1 MIELN
6 SLNSGSEREREYLE
20 TSAIVLAGGRSRR
33 LGYNKVMKTVGSK
46 SLLEQVVSCVDSI
59 SGEIVIVA
67 AEERLV
73 PRLSGYPNL
82 RVVTD
87 IYPGK
92 GPLGGIYTGL
102 KVSATFRNL
111 VVAADMPFLNQVLL
125 RYMLGLAN
133 GVELVAPRVG
143 GQVEPLHAIYTRDCL
158 VQIEQMLN
166 EGELGV
172 HKLFSRV
179 KVRYVDEDEIKRFD
193 PTQLSFFNVNTDSDL
208 QIARELFKGSRD
220 NAQR

>member
-1 MIELN
+1 
-6 SLNSGSEREREYLE
+6 LE

-33 LGYNKVMKTVGSK
+33 LGDNKVMKTVGSK
-46 SLLEQVVSCVDSI
+46 SLLEQVVSCVVSLSD
-59 SGEIVIVA
+59 EIVIVA

-73 PRLSGYPNL
+73 LPLTGYPNL

-102 KVSATFRNL
+102 KVSAAFRNL
-111 VVAADMPFLNQVLL
+111 VVAADMPFLNKALL

-133 GVELVAPRVG
+133 GVDLVAPRIG
-143 GQVEPLHAIYTRDCL
+143 DQVEPLHAVYTRSCL
-158 VQIEQMLN
+158 AQIEQMLS

-172 HKLFSRV
+172 HRLFPRV
-179 KVRYVDEDEIKRFD
+179 NVRYVDEDEIKRFD
-193 PTQLSFFNVNTDSDL
+193 PTQLSFFNVNTESDL
-208 QIARELFKGSRD
+208 EVAREMASRSGD
-220 NAQR
+220 ND

>member
-1 MIELN
+1 MIELD
-6 SLNSGSEREREYLE
+6 SLNSGSERGKREYLE
-20 TSAIVLAGGRSRR
+20 TSVIVLAGGRSRR
-33 LGYNKVMKTVGSK
+33 LGDNKVMKTVGSK
-46 SLLEQVVSCVDSI
+46 TLLEQVVFCVVSLSDEVI
-59 SGEIVIVA
+59 IVA

-73 PRLSGYPNL
+73 PQLTGYPNL

-102 KVSATFRNL
+102 KVSSAFCNL
-111 VVAADMPFLNQVLL
+111 VVAADMPFLNQALL

-133 GVELVAPRVG
+133 GVDLVAPRVG
-143 GQVEPLHAIYTRDCL
+143 GQVEPLHAVYTRGCL

-172 HKLFSRV
+172 HKLFPRV
-179 KVRYVDEDEIKRFD
+179 NVRYIDEEEIKRFD
-193 PTQLSFFNVNTDSDL
+193 PTQSSFFNVNTGSDL
-208 QIARELFKGSRD
+208 QIAREIASKRRD
-220 NAQR
+220 ND

>member
-1 MIELN
+1 M
-6 SLNSGSEREREYLE
+6 E

-33 LGYNKVMKTVGSK
+33 LGDNKVMKTVGSK
-46 SLLEQVVSCVDSI
+46 SLLEQVVSCVVSLSD
-59 SGEIVIVA
+59 EIVIVA

-73 PRLSGYPNL
+73 LPLTGYPNL

-102 KVSATFRNL
+102 KVSAAFRNL
-111 VVAADMPFLNQVLL
+111 VVAADMPFLNKALL

-133 GVELVAPRVG
+133 GVDLVAPRIG
-143 GQVEPLHAIYTRDCL
+143 DQVEPLHAVYTRSCL
-158 VQIEQMLN
+158 AQIEQMLS

-172 HKLFSRV
+172 HRLFPRV
-179 KVRYVDEDEIKRFD
+179 NVRYVDEDEIKRFD
-193 PTQLSFFNVNTDSDL
+193 PTQLSFFNVNTESDL
-208 QIARELFKGSRD
+208 EVAREMASRSGD
-220 NAQR
+220 ND